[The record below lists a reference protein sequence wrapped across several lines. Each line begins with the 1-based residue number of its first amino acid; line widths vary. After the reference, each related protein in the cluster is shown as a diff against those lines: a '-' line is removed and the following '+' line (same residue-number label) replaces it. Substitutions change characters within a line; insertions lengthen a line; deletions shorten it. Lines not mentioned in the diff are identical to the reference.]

1 MFENRIKDLVLTS
14 LVVDSYC
21 LGMHWI
27 YDVEQLSKEDIDWE
41 NLIAPKAVWHQGK
54 SAGEFTH
61 YGDQTFWLY
70 EFLKDKNSFDENSFR
85 NFWFDNMKS
94 YKGYIDG
101 ASRSTILNIEDG
113 KIPSGSMSSDLSIV
127 GRIAPLLKVSNT
139 KDEFLENVEK
149 FVKLTHNSIK
159 ALETADFF
167 AKLLILVLEGK
178 NIVESILELKESCSE
193 SIKNMIEKAIDSK
206 DEDTI
211 KTIRVFGSACDINGG
226 LSGVIHLLVRY
237 DDFKEMIINN
247 SKAGGDS
254 SARGMIASI
263 IFMANRDISVIPNAW
278 LEIKIGI

>member
-1 MFENRIKDLVLTS
+1 
-14 LVVDSYC
+14 
-21 LGMHWI
+21 
-27 YDVEQLSKEDIDWE
+27 
-41 NLIAPKAVWHQGK
+41 
-54 SAGEFTH
+54 
-61 YGDQTFWLY
+61 
-70 EFLKDKNSFDENSFR
+70 
-85 NFWFDNMKS
+85 MKS

-211 KTIRVFGSACDINGG
+211 KTIRTFGSACDINGG
-226 LSGVIHLLVRY
+226 LIGVIHLLVKY